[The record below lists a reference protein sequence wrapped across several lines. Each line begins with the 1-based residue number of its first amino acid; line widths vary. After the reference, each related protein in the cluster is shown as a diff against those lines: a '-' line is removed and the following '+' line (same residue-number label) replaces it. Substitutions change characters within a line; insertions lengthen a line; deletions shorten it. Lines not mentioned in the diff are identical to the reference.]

1 MAEKITLARPYAK
14 AIFELASKDN
24 AIDSWME
31 KLDLLSQVSSVDE
44 VLDVVKNPEINLDD
58 TISMFTEICK
68 DMLDDESINLLRLAG
83 ENGRL
88 DLFPEIAQEYEKLK
102 AEAQGTLEAEVISAY
117 TVNAAQKKLI
127 TESLQ
132 KRFNK
137 EVTITTIIDKSL
149 IGGIVIRAGDLVID
163 GSVSTQI
170 KKITHTLMS

>member
-1 MAEKITLARPYAK
+1 MAEKTTLARPYAK

-24 AIDSWME
+24 TIDSWME

-68 DMLDDESINLLRLAG
+68 DMLDDESVNLLRLAG

-137 EVTITTIIDKSL
+137 EVTITTIIDKSI

-170 KKITHTLMS
+170 QKITHTLMG

>member
-44 VLDVVKNPEINLDD
+44 VLDVIKNPEISLDD
-58 TISMFTEICK
+58 TVSMFTAICK
-68 DMLDDESINLLRLAG
+68 DMLDDESVNLLRLAG

-102 AEAQGTLEAEVISAY
+102 AQAQGTLEAEVISAY

-127 TESLQ
+127 TETLL

-170 KKITHTLMS
+170 KKINHTLMR

>member
-44 VLDVVKNPEINLDD
+44 VLDVIKNPEISLDD
-58 TISMFTEICK
+58 TVSMFTAICK
-68 DMLDDESINLLRLAG
+68 DMLDDESVNLLRLAG

-102 AEAQGTLEAEVISAY
+102 AQAQGTLEAEVISAY

-127 TESLQ
+127 TETLQ

-170 KKITHTLMS
+170 KKITHTLMR